1 MKKTLRTN
9 YTELCV
15 PDDTDIHVC
24 QHGLD
29 LLLDDG
35 LGQGGHRV
43 LAAGGAA
50 PQKSPEKI
58 RAAIAPSGPTAE
70 EGAQQ
75 VSAACASCRTSCRST
90 GQTSEQTSSIFRLG
104 IINTTIIIT

>member
-1 MKKTLRTN
+1 MKKTN

-50 PQKSPEKI
+50 SQQSPEKI
-58 RAAIAPSGPTAE
+58 RAAIASSGPTAE
-70 EGAQQ
+70 EGAEQ
-75 VSAACASCRTSCRST
+75 VSSASASCRSP
-90 GQTSEQTSSIFRLG
+90 GQTSEQTSSIFRF
-104 IINTTIIIT
+104 